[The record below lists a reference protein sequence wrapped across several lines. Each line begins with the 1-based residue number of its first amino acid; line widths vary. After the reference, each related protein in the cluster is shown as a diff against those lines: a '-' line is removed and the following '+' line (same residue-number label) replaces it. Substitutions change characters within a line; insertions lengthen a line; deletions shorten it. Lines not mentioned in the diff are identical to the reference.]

1 MNDLQLGRA
10 FQLVMRTTPYIGYRA
25 LIYGL
30 ICLGGIVYLA
40 ILGLIGWIFGA
51 AAFWVLLILTVGLGA
66 VLNLGRLLGTYVLYM
81 LRAGH
86 VALITELVQ
95 TGEIPGRA
103 SQTAWAK
110 ERVMG
115 YFKELSVLAFVDQ
128 VVEGI
133 IRAVNRRLV
142 NVMSALPVSG
152 LEGAGKAA
160 TRIVDFSLKYVDEAI
175 IAHTFRTKNP
185 NVYDAARSGV
195 LLYCES
201 WKAILK
207 NAVVLTLL
215 SYVFVIAATVLF
227 LIPFGALALL
237 FETQAIRF
245 VLFVMAVCLG
255 VGLKWILWDP
265 IACTSTILTFLHETE
280 GKEPNPEWEER
291 IEQVS
296 SQFKELKQRAEDK
309 FNEYS
314 GGAGEGGDTPSD
326 APETE

>member
-95 TGEIPGRA
+95 KGEIPGGA

-152 LEGAGKAA
+152 LEGAGKAG

-175 IAHTFRTKNP
+175 IAHTFRTENP

-215 SYVFVIAATVLF
+215 SCIFVIAATVMF

-245 VLFVMAVCLG
+245 VLFVMAVFLG

-296 SQFKELKQRAEDK
+296 SQFKELKQRATDTYK
-309 FNEYS
+309 EYT
-314 GGAGEGGDTPSD
+314 GGASEEPPPHS
-326 APETE
+326 PETE

>member
-10 FQLVMRTTPYIGYRA
+10 FQLVMRTTPYIAYRA
-25 LIYGL
+25 MIYGL
-30 ICLGGIVYLA
+30 IWLAGIAYLA

-51 AAFWVLLILTVGLGA
+51 AAFWVLLILTAVLGG

-95 TGEIPGRA
+95 KGEIPGGT

-110 ERVMG
+110 ERVTG
-115 YFKELSVLAFVDQ
+115 YFKEISVLAFVNL
-128 VVEGI
+128 VVEGV

-142 NVMSALPVSG
+142 NVMTALPVPG
-152 LEGAGKAA
+152 LEGAGKVA
-160 TRIVDFSLKYVDEAI
+160 TRVVEFSLKYVDEAI
-175 IAHTFRTKNP
+175 IAHTFRTENP
-185 NVYDAARSGV
+185 NVYDSARSGV

-207 NAVVLTLL
+207 NAVMLTLL
-215 SYVFVIAATVLF
+215 SYAFVIAATVIF

-245 VLFVMAVCLG
+245 AFFVMAVFLG
-255 VGLKWILWDP
+255 IAMKWILWDP

-296 SQFKELKQRAEDK
+296 SQFKELKQRATDK
-309 FNEYS
+309 YDEYS
-314 GGAGEGGDTPSD
+314 GGAGEAPPPNP
-326 APETE
+326 PETE